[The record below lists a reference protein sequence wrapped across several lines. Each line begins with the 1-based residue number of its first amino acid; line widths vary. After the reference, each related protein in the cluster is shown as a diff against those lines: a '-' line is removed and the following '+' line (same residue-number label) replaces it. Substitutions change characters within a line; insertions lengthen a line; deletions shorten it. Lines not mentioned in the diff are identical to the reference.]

1 MMNVNF
7 SMDVMPCE
15 DLELYVDIKL
25 GVNSAD
31 KFCIESSFVWISK
44 FTWTSSLVCM
54 QIKKYTGI
62 ICLPT
67 EHQGVHKNSFRNVC
81 AFQDPTGIW
90 KCWF

>member
-31 KFCIESSFVWISK
+31 KFCIESSFVWISR

-54 QIKKYTGI
+54 
-62 ICLPT
+62 
-67 EHQGVHKNSFRNVC
+67 
-81 AFQDPTGIW
+81 
-90 KCWF
+90 